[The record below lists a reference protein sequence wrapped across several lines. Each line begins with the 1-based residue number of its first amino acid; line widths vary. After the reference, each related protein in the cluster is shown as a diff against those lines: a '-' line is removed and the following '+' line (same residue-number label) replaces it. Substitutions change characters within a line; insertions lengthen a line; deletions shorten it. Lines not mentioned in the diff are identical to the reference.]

1 LQGGGWNLI
10 GNSSD
15 ESVEYE
21 GFVIGEMIIGIITEM
36 DQAKGAE
43 VILAKETEED
53 EDVPRDI

>member
-1 LQGGGWNLI
+1 LI